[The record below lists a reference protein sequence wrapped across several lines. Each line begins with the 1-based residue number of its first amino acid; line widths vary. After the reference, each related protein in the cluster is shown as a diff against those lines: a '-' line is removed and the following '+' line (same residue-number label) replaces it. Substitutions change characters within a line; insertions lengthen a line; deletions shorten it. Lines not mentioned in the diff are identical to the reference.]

1 MQRLGRLFKTIR
13 ADIKLD
19 IDSVRSELAA
29 SITSLQASL
38 TSHYT
43 RVKDL
48 EKAVDFTG
56 DCDNELH
63 ATVGQLQGEVRD
75 PQAKCE
81 DLEGRSRRKNLR
93 LTGVEEGAESGQPT
107 HFVSHL
113 LKELLN
119 LDEAPL
125 LNRAH
130 RSLRAKSK
138 PGEPPRVFILRVHYT
153 LTRDEILRKSSRG
166 SLVY

>member
-1 MQRLGRLFKTIR
+1 MQKLVIRLFKTIR

-93 LTGVEEGAESGQPT
+93 LTGVEEGGRERTANTFCLSSPERAP
-107 HFVSHL
+107 
-113 LKELLN
+113 EL
-119 LDEAPL
+119 
-125 LNRAH
+125 R
-130 RSLRAKSK
+130 
-138 PGEPPRVFILRVHYT
+138 
-153 LTRDEILRKSSRG
+153 
-166 SLVY
+166 